1 MVILYIYVAAIP
13 ATPSSRRRVK
23 NVDKTEEDSKKVNE
37 TIFYNNKFDNLKDA
51 SAR

>member
-1 MVILYIYVAAIP
+1 MWPQFRLHP
-13 ATPSSRRRVK
+13 AVGGDSKSG
-23 NVDKTEEDSKKVNE
+23 DKTEEDSKEVNE

>member
-1 MVILYIYVAAIP
+1 MWPQFRLHP
-13 ATPSSRRRVK
+13 AVGGDSK
-23 NVDKTEEDSKKVNE
+23 NVDKTEEDSKEVNE